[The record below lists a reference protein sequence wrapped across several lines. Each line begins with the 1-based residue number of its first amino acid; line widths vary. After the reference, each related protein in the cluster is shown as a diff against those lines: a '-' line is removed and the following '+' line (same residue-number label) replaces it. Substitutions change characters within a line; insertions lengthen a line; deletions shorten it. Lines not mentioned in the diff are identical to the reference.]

1 MARLVPLIV
10 VVVFAAASCGVL
22 LAGASATPS
31 RRTPADV
38 YHVGDAKGW
47 AVPPGNAT
55 DTLNRWATSHRFRV
69 GDVLDFK
76 YSKKDSVL
84 LVRRGDYDGCGAAR
98 PVRRL
103 PGGGGHT
110 RFRLDRP
117 GLFYFISGVPARCE
131 AGERMVV
138 HVVELGATAPAPAP
152 APAWM
157 DEEPSHPSGDRPIPV
172 AFRLFVA
179 AGLGFVSGCFFAG
192 LVLWLCINW
201 PR

>member
-1 MARLVPLIV
+1 MARLVPLI

-31 RRTPADV
+31 RRPPAV
-38 YHVGDAKGW
+38 YHVGDDKGW

-103 PGGGGHT
+103 PGGGHT
-110 RFRLDRP
+110 KFRLDRP

-138 HVVELGATAPAPAP
+138 RVVELGATAP

-157 DEEPSHPSGDRPIPV
+157 DEEPSHPSGDRKIPV